1 MRRAP
6 AIAPLSPSLIKHFA
20 FATVAITGLL
30 ALFASGEDW
39 GAAAQ
44 IKAIDD
50 RNQLEI
56 TEVKKFGAKKL
67 AAKIEY
73 RDGGPPPEFNTEVSV
88 EYGHQ
93 HGPTYVPRSQPPVVA
108 GGYAAGAGYA
118 DPHASRP
125 AADSRDGPSE
135 APPIPGIETKRPQVK
150 ARPEAAPLPTAEQI
164 AALKASA
171 IARSAGGGGSGGSA
185 D

>member
-20 FATVAITGLL
+20 FATVALTGLL
-30 ALFASGEDW
+30 AVFASSEDW

-44 IKAIDD
+44 IKTVDD

-67 AAKIEY
+67 ATKIEF
-73 RDGGPPPEFNTEVSV
+73 RDGGPPPEFSSEVSF
-88 EYGHQ
+88 EYRHQ
-93 HGPTYVPRSQPPVVA
+93 YGPTYVPRSQAPVA
-108 GGYAAGAGYA
+108 ASGYAAAPAYA
-118 DPHASRP
+118 ASATVRP
-125 AADSRDGPSE
+125 AADSRDGPTD
-135 APPIPGIETKRPQVK
+135 APPIPGIAAKPLPIKT
-150 ARPEAAPLPTAEQI
+150 RPEEAPLPTAEQI
-164 AALKASA
+164 AALKARA
-171 IARSAGGGGSGGSA
+171 IERSAGGASSDTSA

>member
-30 ALFASGEDW
+30 AVFASGEDW

-44 IKAIDD
+44 VKAVDD

-56 TEVKKFGAKKL
+56 AEVKKFGAKKL
-67 AAKIEY
+67 ATKIEF
-73 RDGGPPPEFNTEVSV
+73 RDGSPPPEFSDEVSF
-88 EYGHQ
+88 EYRHQ
-93 HGPTYVPRSQPPVVA
+93 HGPTYVPRSQPPVA
-108 GGYAAGAGYA
+108 ASGYAAGAGYA
-118 DPHASRP
+118 DPAASRP
-125 AADSRDGPSE
+125 AADSRDGPTE
-135 APPIPGIETKRPQVK
+135 APPIPGIATKRPSVK
-150 ARPEAAPLPTAEQI
+150 SRPEVAPLPTAEQI
-164 AALKASA
+164 AALKARA
-171 IARSAGGGGSGGSA
+171 IERSAGGGSSGGSA